1 MGKSFLINALAD
13 KITLTYPAI
22 NGPSVV
28 ICAPTGV
35 SAYILKGSTCHRVFQ
50 LNVQHGS
57 TPKYEPLS
65 KDKIKSLRTMLG
77 YVRLFIIDKISMV
90 SHLQLAFIHQR
101 LQDVFGDIRK
111 QVYPFANMSI
121 VAFGDLFQ
129 LPPVNE
135 KPVFSKISIQDARK
149 SNLGIAGINLWSY
162 FDYDELTINMRQK
175 DDNENFVNILNRIRL
190 GSPTDQ
196 DIEILK
202 RHRINPKQKANI
214 DQVTDLLQNLQ
225 KKMHIICIVPTNE
238 SAEEVNYKMLKKN
251 NIHIIEISATD
262 SNLRQ
267 KTVTKK
273 KSKQTPKTS
282 KLKKIS
288 DTAGLETVL
297 KIGIGARCM
306 LRRNIDIEKGLCNG
320 TMGTV
325 TEIQMKDGKVVA
337 VTVKFDH
344 MDHAVNVEFVQ
355 ADYELSRGLFVTRSQ
370 IPLSLSYA
378 LTVHK
383 NPRYFS
389 RWYHC

>member
-1 MGKSFLINALAD
+1 MTNYESIKKKIKDAIEISKKIEQKSKNYENENNADDDQIDCDPNMAKEADKNEADLNMPQIRHVTEVQVLENEQKLNFIQKEIYNEIISKLEQQNLHWNEENPIHRCNCDDCPQILKFINGFVDVGKSFLINALAD

-77 YVRLFIIDKISMV
+77 YARLFIIDEISMV

-162 FDYDELTINMRQK
+162 FDYDELTINVRQK

-190 GSPTDQ
+190 ESPTD
-196 DIEILK
+196 
-202 RHRINPKQKANI
+202 
-214 DQVTDLLQNLQ
+214 
-225 KKMHIICIVPTNE
+225 
-238 SAEEVNYKMLKKN
+238 
-251 NIHIIEISATD
+251 
-262 SNLRQ
+262 
-267 KTVTKK
+267 
-273 KSKQTPKTS
+273 
-282 KLKKIS
+282 
-288 DTAGLETVL
+288 
-297 KIGIGARCM
+297 
-306 LRRNIDIEKGLCNG
+306 
-320 TMGTV
+320 
-325 TEIQMKDGKVVA
+325 
-337 VTVKFDH
+337 
-344 MDHAVNVEFVQ
+344 
-355 ADYELSRGLFVTRSQ
+355 
-370 IPLSLSYA
+370 
-378 LTVHK
+378 
-383 NPRYFS
+383 
-389 RWYHC
+389 

>member
-1 MGKSFLINALAD
+1 MAKEADKNEADLNMPQIRHVTEVQVLENEQKLNFIQKEIYNEIISKLEQQNLHWKEENPIHRCNCDDCPQILKFINGFVDVGKSFLINALAD

-77 YVRLFIIDKISMV
+77 YVRLFIIDEISMV

-149 SNLGIAGINLWSY
+149 SNLGIASINLWSY
-162 FDYDELTINMRQK
+162 FDYDELTINVRQK
-175 DDNENFVNILNRIRL
+175 HDNENFVNILNRIRL
-190 GSPTDQ
+190 GSPTD
-196 DIEILK
+196 
-202 RHRINPKQKANI
+202 
-214 DQVTDLLQNLQ
+214 
-225 KKMHIICIVPTNE
+225 
-238 SAEEVNYKMLKKN
+238 
-251 NIHIIEISATD
+251 
-262 SNLRQ
+262 
-267 KTVTKK
+267 
-273 KSKQTPKTS
+273 
-282 KLKKIS
+282 
-288 DTAGLETVL
+288 
-297 KIGIGARCM
+297 
-306 LRRNIDIEKGLCNG
+306 
-320 TMGTV
+320 
-325 TEIQMKDGKVVA
+325 
-337 VTVKFDH
+337 
-344 MDHAVNVEFVQ
+344 
-355 ADYELSRGLFVTRSQ
+355 
-370 IPLSLSYA
+370 
-378 LTVHK
+378 
-383 NPRYFS
+383 
-389 RWYHC
+389 